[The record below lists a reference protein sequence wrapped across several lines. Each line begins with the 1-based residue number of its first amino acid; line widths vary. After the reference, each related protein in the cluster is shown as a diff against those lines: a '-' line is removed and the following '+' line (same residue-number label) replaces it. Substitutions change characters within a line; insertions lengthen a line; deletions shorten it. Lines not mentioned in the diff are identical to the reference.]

1 MYYPASSGRLEQ
13 FMDYNIIYTNK
24 EIHDYISGADVVA
37 FDFETAPDDEWRD
50 EPKAALD
57 AHKAHIVGIS
67 LSVKED
73 SAVYIPLSHKV
84 GTNAIDPTG
93 VAEYLRAALFENPRV
108 VKVAHNL
115 SFEAMFLYALGIVVC
130 EPC

>member
-1 MYYPASSGRLEQ
+1 MYYPTSSGRLEQ

-84 GTNAIDPTG
+84 GANAIDPDWCDGILARSG
-93 VAEYLRAALFENPRV
+93 V
-108 VKVAHNL
+108 
-115 SFEAMFLYALGIVVC
+115 
-130 EPC
+130 

>member
-1 MYYPASSGRLEQ
+1 MYYPTSSGRQEQ

-67 LSVKED
+67 LQVWLRWHTTFHSRRCSCMHWV
-73 SAVYIPLSHKV
+73 SSYASLVMIPS
-84 GTNAIDPTG
+84 
-93 VAEYLRAALFENPRV
+93 RQ
-108 VKVAHNL
+108 HN
-115 SFEAMFLYALGIVVC
+115 
-130 EPC
+130 

>member
-1 MYYPASSGRLEQ
+1 
-13 FMDYNIIYTNK
+13 MDYNIIYTNK

-67 LSVKED
+67 SDAAHSMIRTVHYKFD
-73 SAVYIPLSHKV
+73 TFCYSAEFPDDELITYKFIVMCNVLFKSFRTIDIIIV
-84 GTNAIDPTG
+84 GVIAYYNVWTCD
-93 VAEYLRAALFENPRV
+93 
-108 VKVAHNL
+108 
-115 SFEAMFLYALGIVVC
+115 
-130 EPC
+130 